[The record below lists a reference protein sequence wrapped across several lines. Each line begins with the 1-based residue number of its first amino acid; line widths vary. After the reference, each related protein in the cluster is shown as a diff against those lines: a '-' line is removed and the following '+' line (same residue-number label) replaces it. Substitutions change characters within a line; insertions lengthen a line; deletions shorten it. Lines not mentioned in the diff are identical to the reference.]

1 VAEKTEPRMTEK
13 ESRTEDV
20 RELPEQHVAITEGQE
35 IPVVDEG
42 EEFHVVSHVWFVH
55 DAEAESAPADAITRE
70 HFESALDKVSRPVK
84 GKYADVPYSSE
95 DLIREKRTE
104 AELEDR

>member
-1 VAEKTEPRMTEK
+1 VAKKTAPRMTQK

-20 RELPEQHVAITEGQE
+20 RELPEQHVAITKAQE
-35 IPVVDEG
+35 LPVVEGG

-55 DAEAESAPADAITRE
+55 DADAESAPADAFTRE

-84 GKYADVPYSSE
+84 GKYAHVPYSSE
-95 DLIREKRTE
+95 DLIREKREE
-104 AELEDR
+104 ADLEDR